1 MKLPGIRS
9 KQYFLNYSYMEKLHE
24 MDDDTIPHPI
34 ATHRRQE
41 LVEKATEIILVA
53 EDRESLCDR
62 MNELFQDVEN
72 GQTYPVNTFR

>member
-1 MKLPGIRS
+1 ME
-9 KQYFLNYSYMEKLHE
+9 KQYE

-34 ATHRRQE
+34 AAHRRQE
-41 LVEKATEIILVA
+41 LIEKATEIILVA
-53 EDRESLCDR
+53 ESHESLCDR

>member
-1 MKLPGIRS
+1 
-9 KQYFLNYSYMEKLHE
+9 MEKLHE

-53 EDRESLCDR
+53 EDHESLCDR
-62 MNELFQDVEN
+62 INRLFDGVEN
-72 GQTYPVNTFR
+72 GQTYTVNTFR